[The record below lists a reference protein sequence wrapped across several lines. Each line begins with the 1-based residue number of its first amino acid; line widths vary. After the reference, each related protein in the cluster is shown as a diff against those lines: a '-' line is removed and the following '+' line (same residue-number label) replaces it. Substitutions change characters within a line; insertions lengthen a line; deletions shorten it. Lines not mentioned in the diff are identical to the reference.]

1 MGFTYTFPLA
11 PPRPPGLAYPV
22 YGLDLNGAGD
32 HAVVLR
38 TAEELDRKGAFKRL
52 SIALALLGVYE
63 GVGLIERAP
72 GSIDGYSARPS
83 PEEYPEPALSPE
95 VAEAVRR
102 LRRAND
108 PYQVQACFTLSRGL
122 ALVAAPESAIIEF
135 FKVIELHIK
144 HLAWS
149 RALDAGAARNVL
161 VDKIILSK
169 RVRDA
174 LRVRRL
180 LDPGVLELVY
190 RMKEVRNKFVSH
202 GGVRAPVGELFGDPE
217 GSAQLLEESEFRY
230 DPDLHY
236 GPGFFE
242 RVVNDVGLVAAFLFT
257 RMQGLEPHVCEP
269 SGGWSQAS
277 GVVRD
282 TLSAAGAMWIT
293 PSEGRLE
300 PRHPSEGHP

>member
-1 MGFTYTFPLA
+1 MGYTYTFPLA
-11 PPRPPGLAYPV
+11 PPRPPALAYPV
-22 YGLDLNGAGD
+22 YGLELNGAGD
-32 HAVVLR
+32 HSVVLHSP
-38 TAEELDRKGAFKRL
+38 EELDKKGAFKRL
-52 SIALALLGVYE
+52 SVALALLGVYE
-63 GVGLIERAP
+63 GVGLIERAA
-72 GSIDGYSARPS
+72 GSIDGYSMSRS
-83 PEEYPEPALSPE
+83 PEEYVDPALSPE

-108 PYQVQACFTLSRGL
+108 PYQIQACFTLSRGL
-122 ALVAAPESAIIEF
+122 ALMAAPESAITEF

-149 RALDAGAARNVL
+149 RALDSGAARNVL

-190 RMKEVRNKFVSH
+190 KMKEVRNKFVSH
-202 GGVRAPVGELFGDPE
+202 GGVRAAVGELFGDPE

-242 RVVNDVGLVAAFLFT
+242 RVVNDVALVASFLFT
-257 RMQGLEPHVCEP
+257 LTQGLEPRVCEP

-277 GVVRD
+277 DRVRE
-282 TLSAAGAMWIT
+282 TLSAAGATWIS
-293 PSEGRLE
+293 PSQGALE
-300 PRHPSEGHP
+300 PRH